1 MKKYVIFGITC
12 VLGGILNFSAG
23 LLAAGYHSEA
33 PKDSNECIYFPIFW
47 MGRLFGL
54 WGKNGDVFA
63 VCFFGLWI
71 GLFIVGVI
79 LLWKKVSPYFL
90 FLILPALSLIAY
102 IVSYFYGFPFGR
114 I

>member
-1 MKKYVIFGITC
+1 MAMF
-12 VLGGILNFSAG
+12 
-23 LLAAGYHSEA
+23 LAAGYHSEA
-33 PKDSNECIYFPIFW
+33 PKDSNACIFFPIFW

-54 WGKNGDVFA
+54 WGKNGDVFS

-79 LLWKKVSPYFL
+79 LLWKMVSPYFL
-90 FLILPALSLIAY
+90 FLALPALSLI
-102 IVSYFYGFPFGR
+102 SYVFSICYGLPFGR